1 MVERVSAIAIKLE
14 LNDFIEFRPK
24 SQKNDSTMLIRIH
37 LKISTYFYQ
46 INETIETLFLNPQF
60 FCLPS
65 FAKEITSLTQLFQNQ
80 NCRTEISLCKKFE
93 SVLILTKNLHSKVG
107 MSIIM
112 TIIILYAALLNNEIK
127 KITNIFNTCL

>member
-1 MVERVSAIAIKLE
+1 
-14 LNDFIEFRPK
+14 
-24 SQKNDSTMLIRIH
+24 MLIRIH

-80 NCRTEISLCKKFE
+80 NCRTELSVCTNLKIFKF
-93 SVLILTKNLHSKVG
+93 LF
-107 MSIIM
+107 M
-112 TIIILYAALLNNEIK
+112 
-127 KITNIFNTCL
+127 IFTQK